1 MRNSDLRHRL
11 AAILAADGA
20 GYSRLMA
27 NDDRATVAMLDAA
40 RAVFRFR
47 IEANQGRVIDMAG
60 DSVLPVL
67 ETATGAVNAALTVQQ
82 ELQVK
87 TDAMPEDR
95 RMRFCIGVHLGDVIE
110 KPDGTVYG
118 DGVNIAARLDGLA
131 EPGGI
136 TVSDSV
142 RIAVKGKVDA
152 SFEDQGE
159 QAVKNIADTVRVYRV
174 AALGTVQTRAGRT
187 TEGAAL
193 ALPDKPSIAVLPF
206 ANLSGDPAQAYFT
219 DGLAEDLLTG
229 LARMRSLFV
238 IARNSSFQFRD
249 DRVDA
254 QATGQ
259 RLGVRY
265 LVEGTVRKAAARV
278 RIAQA
283 SGRSGSL

>member
-142 RIAVKGKVDA
+142 RIAVKGKIDA

>member
-110 KPDGTVYG
+110 KPHGTVYG